1 MTHPVDRNAHG
12 NQHDPQR
19 AEPEFEGV
27 QQAHRYPRREYKR
40 LGDSDH
46 DAAQIGKGFRRR
58 LGDSNVVRL
67 GVDDVLRKSGL
78 GIAGDQI
85 DELRALPPVPHMLG
99 RPSDGIRIAF
109 HLTAGFPQFSA
120 LLGRRLDG

>member
-1 MTHPVDRNAHG
+1 MAHPVDGNAHR
-12 NQHDPQR
+12 NQDDPQR

-67 GVDDVLRKSGL
+67 GVDDVLGELSAAGL
-78 GIAGDQI
+78 IT
-85 DELRALPPVPHMLG
+85 
-99 RPSDGIRIAF
+99 SDG
-109 HLTAGFPQFSA
+109 FPALRSLIGVSA
-120 LLGRRLDG
+120 R